1 MQSEKCKTRNQQIFQ
16 EQTAKYPDDKINNS
30 EEKVKYEYQE
40 TFGERM
46 HKIQEGLLAQNL
58 GKDDKVFLLQY
69 NHNIFN
75 NCKNQFRQLSDLWKV
90 SDVSWA
96 KIYIVEPSMYNISHN
111 KVQFAVE
118 YLEGYKTVSISQI
131 DDKTFSS
138 RR

>member
-1 MQSEKCKTRNQQIFQ
+1 M
-16 EQTAKYPDDKINNS
+16 
-30 EEKVKYEYQE
+30 
-40 TFGERM
+40 
-46 HKIQEGLLAQNL
+46 
-58 GKDDKVFLLQY
+58 FLLQY